1 MQELTY
7 NVINGGNISMWR
19 DIPATITITGVED
32 TTGTWKLLIDTDF
45 IDGVVLTG
53 NVSVDNNALVAVIEE
68 VNTTELRNA
77 IRGKKSIQA
86 KATLT
91 NDTNQVYLF
100 PITIKN
106 RGMEGTPT
114 PIQDY
119 YTKTQ
124 TDNKFALKTVVD
136 ADIYNLAENYWT
148 KTQVAE
154 QIANIEK
161 LGIQVVQTLP
171 PASEGKQFT
180 VYLVPIT
187 GSTNNVYEEY
197 LLINGE
203 WQLIGTTA
211 VDLSNYVQKTGFT
224 LLNGKDFIIKNTY
237 NQNVFNVHGYGGY
250 LGLLNSTTNQGG
262 AVSIGT
268 RNSAGQYTVCI
279 GSNNSSDVLNGNNQL
294 FGQGNKTTT
303 ANHTILGRWNED
315 NLSGVNVCISNGN
328 ADDDRSNAVLFKTD
342 KTIEVKQDTT
352 FDGTV
357 QFPNN
362 FYFNTQGRIWTV
374 NNTWNVFLGTSTQT
388 WIQNKTMQIGC
399 SNTTGAA
406 IYVICPTDDIYY
418 NNHQKNTAG
427 GFVIQNANG
436 VIAGATDV
444 SITYNNETVT
454 LSSLIARIE
463 ALQQQVQQLLNN

>member
-1 MQELTY
+1 MIIMQELSY

-32 TTGTWKLLIDTDF
+32 LTGTWKLLIDTDF

-77 IRGKKSIQA
+77 IRGKKSIEA

-119 YTKTQ
+119 YTKAQ

-136 ADIYNLAENYWT
+136 ADVANLANNYWT
-148 KTQVAE
+148 KQETAAAIANVQTMDIIVVQELPPVAQAHQYTIYLVTATDAE
-154 QIANIEK
+154 QDNVYNE
-161 LGIQVVQTLP
+161 
-171 PASEGKQFT
+171 
-180 VYLVPIT
+180 YLV
-187 GSTNNVYEEY
+187 
-197 LLINGE
+197 INGE
-203 WQLIGTTA
+203 YQLIGSTA
-211 VDLSNYVQKTGFT
+211 VDLSQYVPKTGFT
-224 LLNGKDFIIKNTY
+224 LLNGKDFIIKNT
-237 NQNVFNVHGYGGY
+237 NDQISLDVHGYGGAW
-250 LGLLNSTTNQGG
+250 GLVNSTTGQGG
-262 AVSIGT
+262 AISIGT
-268 RNSAGQYTVCI
+268 RNNAGQYTVSI
-279 GSNNSSDVLNGNNQL
+279 GSYNSSNVFNGNNQL

-315 NLSGVNVCISNGN
+315 TLTGVNTVIGNGT
-328 ADDDRSNAVLFKTD
+328 ADNDRSNAILFKTD
-342 KTIEVKQDTT
+342 KTIEVKQNTT
-352 FDGTV
+352 FGNYAHFSNNNVTFGAGTDASTG
-357 QFPNN
+357 N
-362 FYFNTQGRIWTV
+362 FNAYGMETNIIGINIHIGW
-374 NNTWNVFLGTSTQT
+374 
-388 WIQNKTMQIGC
+388 NKTGEVYH
-399 SNTTGAA
+399 GRPGDRAG
-406 IYVICPTDDIYY
+406 
-418 NNHQKNTAG
+418 KNTPN
-427 GFVIQNANG
+427 GFVIQDANG